1 MIIWPWFILIKCLK
15 YETHQNLTITTN
27 VQLLQYCTHVQIY
40 NNCICVDD
48 LDYLKMSKVTTQVSK
63 CQVLSAVIQNKRHLL
78 FCKMQQ
84 ANNNIKINKNV
95 MQSCKNDPHLK
106 NWRKG
111 KEQAK
116 QLSRSESFQFKEYMW
131 FQQRIVASVM
141 QKIPQGIN
149 TELL

>member
-1 MIIWPWFILIKCLK
+1 MTMIHFNKMSE

-63 CQVLSAVIQNKRHLL
+63 CQVLSAVIQNNRHL
-78 FCKMQQ
+78 FCKIQQ

-95 MQSCKNDPHLK
+95 IQSCKNDPHLK
-106 NWRKG
+106 N
-111 KEQAK
+111 
-116 QLSRSESFQFKEYMW
+116 
-131 FQQRIVASVM
+131 
-141 QKIPQGIN
+141 
-149 TELL
+149 